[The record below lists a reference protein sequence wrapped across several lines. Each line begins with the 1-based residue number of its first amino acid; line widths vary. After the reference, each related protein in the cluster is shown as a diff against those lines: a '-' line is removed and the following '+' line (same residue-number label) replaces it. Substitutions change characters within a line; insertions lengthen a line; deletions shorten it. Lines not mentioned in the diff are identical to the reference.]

1 LPSSN
6 FLIGLYSRYFH
17 TSIKRGVA
25 TYSHQLAMAMSELLD
40 RQKLVLVDCFW
51 PRASRFSH
59 LPQTSNPNFET
70 RIIRM
75 PGRLFDFSNENL
87 GWPTLR
93 SVTRDLDILHVL
105 HEQVPVVKLGNIV
118 MTVHG
123 MEPLF
128 YPQLFSRDFRSRWKK
143 NIDRSLER
151 ATKVI
156 AVSETVEMQLRDY
169 RPEFSEKY
177 ESVKHGVSSEFLA
190 ESDPE
195 QEEQLLADRGIPFPY
210 ILFVGAADPK
220 KNLIKFAKSF
230 AIVLARGRVNSYHLV
245 LVGNRNWGGY
255 DQLMSVLNEL
265 GIEDRVHF
273 TGYLENRELPA
284 LYRRSELFVFPALF
298 EGFGL
303 PLLEAMAAGAPCLAS
318 NRPALTEVG
327 DEFVE
332 YLDPDSEED
341 MAVKMESLLMN
352 PDKLDQMRSRARQY
366 ARKFTWERTARKTL
380 KIYEDLLGGS
390 LIS

>member
-1 LPSSN
+1 
-6 FLIGLYSRYFH
+6 
-17 TSIKRGVA
+17 
-25 TYSHQLAMAMSELLD
+25 
-40 RQKLVLVDCFW
+40 
-51 PRASRFSH
+51 
-59 LPQTSNPNFET
+59 
-70 RIIRM
+70 M
-75 PGRLFDFSNENL
+75 PGRLFDFCNEHL

-93 SVTRDLDILHVL
+93 SVTGDLDILHVL
-105 HEQVPVVKLGNIV
+105 HEQVPVVELDNIV
-118 MTVHG
+118 LTVHG
-123 MEPLF
+123 MGPLL
-128 YPQLFSRDFRSRWKK
+128 YPQLFSRDFSSRWRQ
-143 NIDRSLER
+143 NIDRGLER

-177 ESVKHGVSSEFLA
+177 ESVKLGISREFLA

-195 QEEQLLADRGIPFPY
+195 REEEILAKRGIPFPY
-210 ILFVGAADPK
+210 ILLVGAADPG
-220 KNLIKFAKSF
+220 KNLIKFVKAF
-230 AIVLARGRVNSYHLV
+230 ASVLVRGRVNSYHLV
-245 LVGNRNWGGY
+245 LVGNPNWGGY
-255 DQLMSVLNEL
+255 DLFKNVLNEL
-265 GIEDRVHF
+265 GIENRVHF
-273 TGYLENRELPA
+273 TGYLENWELPA

-303 PLLEAMAAGAPCLAS
+303 PLLEAMAAGTPCLVS

-332 YLDPDSEED
+332 YLDPESEED
-341 MAVKMESLLMN
+341 MAVKMESLLLN
-352 PDKLDQMRSRARQY
+352 PDKLDQMRTRARQY